1 MNLNEEEKTREAAAC
16 IAAMESLDTTD
27 LVILY
32 RTRET
37 TLGIVNV
44 GNPVFAKWVAEAVDR
59 QQRHDDAIRN

>member
-1 MNLNEEEKTREAAAC
+1 MNDDIKTREAATC

-32 RTRET
+32 RTSEK

-44 GNPVFAKWVAEAVDR
+44 GNPVFAAWVAEAVDR
-59 QQRHDDAIRN
+59 QHRHDHAISN